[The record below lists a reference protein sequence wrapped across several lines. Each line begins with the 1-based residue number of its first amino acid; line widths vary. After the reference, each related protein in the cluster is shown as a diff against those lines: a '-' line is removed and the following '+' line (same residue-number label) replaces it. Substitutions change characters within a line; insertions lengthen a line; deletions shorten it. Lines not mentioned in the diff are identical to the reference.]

1 MKQML
6 LLYFHLVLKK
16 KEKECDAVQFVHEA
30 LGISKPIITQA
41 MDQFVAYNTV
51 RTRDGSQRG
60 RRTGPMQD
68 AVNWLRRGWYGGQA
82 VGGQE
87 AKAPVNCQKLVEHS
101 IKKVDEAIMRDDI
114 LSGSVEGGLKNI
126 PSSYKVSLDSGLE
139 DLETGDEV
147 QIL

>member
-6 LLYFHLVLKK
+6 LLYFLLVLK

-30 LGISKPIITQA
+30 LGISKSIITQA
-41 MDQFVAYNTV
+41 MDQFIAYDTV

-60 RRTGPMQD
+60 RRNGPMQD

-101 IKKVDEAIMRDDI
+101 IKKVDEAIKRDDI
-114 LSGSVEGGLKNI
+114 LSGSVEDGLENI